1 MPLLK
6 LNRGNIF
13 YQTTGEL
20 DHNKNSPIVVLK
32 PLSRG
37 PLGIQPF
44 IDNLASTFFVLNY
57 DQRGLGKSEPS
68 LISGP
73 VPMSERAN
81 EVSELLDG
89 LSIQSA
95 HLLCHST
102 GCGIGLSMVN
112 EFPEQVES
120 LILVSPWTHADHHL
134 NTMQNLRVSAAKN
147 FTSIDYFRFNIS
159 LLYPPSYRKKYELGF
174 KKMALEVKNNK
185 VDYKFISDGLT
196 PILEFN
202 SKNILPTIKC
212 PTLVSYSRDD
222 QLMPFWFG
230 QNITKN
236 IEGAVEHVF
245 DEGGH
250 MLLETC
256 ANKLGVEVA
265 NFINKNKR
273 KEKGVKNEQS

>member
-13 YQTTGEL
+13 YQTTG
-20 DHNKNSPIVVLK
+20 DIGHNTNSPIVILK

-37 PLGIQPF
+37 PIGIQPF
-44 IDNLASTFFVLNY
+44 IDILASSFFVINY

-68 LISGP
+68 VISGP
-73 VPMSERAN
+73 IPMSERAN
-81 EVSELLDG
+81 EVVELLDG
-89 LSIQSA
+89 LSIKST

-102 GCGIGLSMVN
+102 GCGIGLSMIN
-112 EFPEQVES
+112 RFPDRIES
-120 LILVSPWTHADHHL
+120 LSLVSPWTHADSHL
-134 NTMQNLRVSAAKN
+134 NTMQNLRVSAAKDLN
-147 FTSIDYFRFNIS
+147 SIDYFRFNIS
-159 LLYPPSYRKKYELGF
+159 LLYPPSYRKQYKLGF
-174 KKMALEVKNNK
+174 KKMELEAKKNTVNH
-185 VDYKFISDGLT
+185 KFISDGLT

-202 SKNILPTIKC
+202 SKDILPTIKC

-230 QNITKN
+230 QNITNN
-236 IEGAVEHVF
+236 IEGAVEYVF
-245 DEGGH
+245 NEGGH

-256 ANKLGVEVA
+256 TEKLGLQIT

-273 KEKGVKNEQS
+273 KEKGVKNE